1 MERKP
6 VSVAFWSRGK
16 RGREEGRLAA
26 PPVLPGEPSDE
37 ELLAAVAQRIVG
49 MSLAVPAVF
58 FLESTKPLSFVGSQA
73 LVFLQPFVEA
83 FLSVRNYE
91 RLAALLED
99 RANIERLI
107 QRLETLDE
115 EARSQERLRRG
126 REKEARAA
134 RRAGGREKGPGS
146 PPCPSHHEPREG

>member
-1 MERKP
+1 M
-6 VSVAFWSRGK
+6 AFWRRGK
-16 RGREEGRLAA
+16 KSREGGRLAST
-26 PPVLPGEPSDE
+26 PVLAAEPSDA
-37 ELLAAVAQRIVG
+37 ELLAAVAKRIVG
-49 MSLAVPAVF
+49 MGLAVPAVF

-91 RLAALLED
+91 RFAALMED

-115 EARSQERLRRG
+115 EARSQERLRRA

-146 PPCPSHHEPREG
+146 VPHPPHQKPREG